1 MGTPRF
7 FLKFYTWDPRSYGE
21 QWVSSLD
28 HGIVYGPGVPL
39 GTRNICFRRDLLRLP
54 RQDYYRNMF
63 GFWILQLG
71 SWPLSSSYVV
81 FYFCR
86 KSLTC
91 LEGAGVGVITQVPF
105 FAAFHVWR
113 SRVLI
118 APCISQFF
126 FNNYTM
132 CSLYCVARSVLI
144 HALFT
149 MVL

>member
-1 MGTPRF
+1 MGSRLGPGGSMGTPRF

-91 LEGAGVGVITQVPF
+91 WYGCNDP
-105 FAAFHVWR
+105 R
-113 SRVLI
+113 SRLCCFPRRDKQRLWGAPGLLHFCSMYFTVLL
-118 APCISQFF
+118 QV
-126 FNNYTM
+126 YQ
-132 CSLYCVARSVLI
+132 CS
-144 HALFT
+144 
-149 MVL
+149 M